1 MQKPETKLWVVS
13 LVEKFSKA
21 KTSMLKTD
29 LNFLVKTKVVGN
41 FKIYNFH
48 EENFSKFGT
57 DLQEKN
63 QTLWIGF
70 EPGFQNIK
78 VFTKIQKGVEI

>member
-1 MQKPETKLWVVS
+1 MQTVFENKASKTLVFYKNPRPILW
-13 LVEKFSKA
+13 LANMVEKFSKA

-29 LNFLVKTKVVGN
+29 LNFLVKIKVVGN

-63 QTLWIGF
+63 RTL
-70 EPGFQNIK
+70 
-78 VFTKIQKGVEI
+78 